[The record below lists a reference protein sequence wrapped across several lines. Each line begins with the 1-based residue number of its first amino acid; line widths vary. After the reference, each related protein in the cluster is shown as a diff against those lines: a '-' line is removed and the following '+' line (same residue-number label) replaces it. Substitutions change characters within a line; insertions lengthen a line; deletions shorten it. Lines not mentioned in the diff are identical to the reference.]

1 MQVLFQPSL
10 DQTLSTDYMCHMLC
24 AMQGHLSEI
33 FILNQPTVMCGGVDL
48 GKPWL
53 FNVDKSILIDLV
65 LNLT

>member
-10 DQTLSTDYMCHMLC
+10 DHMLF